1 MSVGMPPT
9 GPGAPARGPRH
20 AAARHRPPRRRWPR
34 RALVAGIVVVA
45 VLLVVAIG
53 GYGYARYRYGQIHKD
68 TVRGLTAEAPGGK
81 SVNILLIGEN
91 CRACLNGK
99 QAQAFGSAQQV
110 AGNRSDVTMILHLDP
125 ATRTAALVSIPRDTF
140 VPITGTTN
148 ANRIDD
154 ALNKGPSTLVKT
166 IEADF
171 GIPINH
177 FVGLNFDT
185 FQGIVNSLGGITLDF
200 PDPVKDAYSGLNI
213 PAAGC
218 HHLNGFQALAVV
230 RARHMYY
237 KQNGVWYYDPTGDI
251 SRIHRDHEFL
261 KVLAA
266 QLKPKLHN
274 PLTVN
279 SLIGSVAPQLQ
290 VDSGFGLHEMISLA
304 LDYRSINPNSVPT
317 ATLPVFEVPGNFAYR
332 GAAGY
337 GAVVFPV
344 GPTDW
349 NILYSKLGMTVPSL
363 PSGTTV
369 TVLNGSGVAG
379 QAGQVASA
387 LQGLGATITSV
398 GNTTAASSPAETIVY
413 YTPGHRQ
420 AAQAVLSHL
429 AGNTVMGELPTLSSG
444 SQLEVVTG
452 TYLSVTGASTST
464 TAPSSTPASTAAP
477 TTSAPSTSSNPVPS
491 VDVTPATEPLPPY
504 DPRACPAGMPV
515 TPVG

>member
-1 MSVGMPPT
+1 MPVGMPPT
-9 GPGAPARGPRH
+9 GPGPSARGPRH
-20 AAARHRPPRRRWPR
+20 AAARRRPARRWPR
-34 RALVAGIVVVA
+34 RALIGSIVFVA
-45 VLLVVAIG
+45 VLLLVAVA

-68 TVRGLTAEAPGGK
+68 KVKGLTAEAPSGT

-99 QAQAFGSAQQV
+99 QANAFGSAQQV
-110 AGNRSDVTMILHLDP
+110 GGNRSDVTMILHLDP
-125 ATRTAALVSIPRDTF
+125 AKHTASLVSIPRDTF
-140 VPITGTTN
+140 VPIPGTTN

-166 IEADF
+166 IEDDF

-213 PAAGC
+213 PNAGC

-237 KQNGVWYYDPTGDI
+237 NQNGVWYYDPTGDI

-266 QLKPKLHN
+266 ELKPRLHN

-279 SLIGSVAPQLQ
+279 SIIGSVAPDLQ
-290 VDSGFGLHEMISLA
+290 VDSNFSMHELISLA
-304 LDYRSINPNSVPT
+304 LDYRSTNPNNVPT
-317 ATLPVFEVPGNFAYR
+317 VTLPVFEVPGNFAYR
-332 GAAGY
+332 GASGY
-337 GAVVFPV
+337 GSVVFPV
-344 GPTDW
+344 GPSDW
-349 NILYSKLGMTVPSL
+349 NTVYSKLGITVPSL
-363 PSGTTV
+363 PAGTTV
-369 TVLNGSGVAG
+369 TVLNGSGVPG
-379 QAGQVASA
+379 QGAQVADA
-387 LQGLGATITSV
+387 LKGLGATVTAV
-398 GNTTAASSPAETIVY
+398 GNATIASSPAETIVY
-413 YTPGHRQ
+413 YAPGHRQ
-420 AAQAVLSHL
+420 AAEALLPHLS
-429 AGNTVMGELPTLSSG
+429 GNTVMGELPSLSSG

-452 TYLSVTGASTST
+452 TYLSVAASSST
-464 TAPSSTPASTAAP
+464 ATTPSSSAPTATAPPTTAAP
-477 TTSAPSTSSNPVPS
+477 SASSNPVPS
-491 VDVTPATEPLPPY
+491 VDVTPATEALPSY
-504 DPRACPAGMPV
+504 DPRACPAGTPV